1 MTSKPISITKAVNI
15 DEEQPERVVYRDQAF
30 ISRTLV
36 MRNGRLLQVK
46 AHRVEAQDAEEQAF
60 LDKHPDLERLP
71 E

>member
-1 MTSKPISITKAVNI
+1 MASKPTPI
-15 DEEQPERVVYRDQAF
+15 DEAPSAPEAYRDTAF

-36 MRNGRLLQVK
+36 MRNGRTLEVRKQ
-46 AHRVEAQDAEEQAF
+46 RVEVSDAEAQAF

>member
-1 MTSKPISITKAVNI
+1 MASKPTPI
-15 DEEQPERVVYRDQAF
+15 DEAPSAPEAYRDTAF

-36 MRNGRLLQVK
+36 MRNGRTLEVRK
-46 AHRVEAQDAEEQAF
+46 HRVEVSDAEAQTF

>member
-1 MTSKPISITKAVNI
+1 MASKPSPI
-15 DEEQPERVVYRDQAF
+15 DEAPSGPVAYRDTAF

-36 MRNGRLLQVK
+36 MRNGRTLEVRK
-46 AHRVEAQDAEEQAF
+46 HRVEASDAEAQAF